1 MANTQTQDGG
11 AQGVPLS
18 LALEALL
25 RALKVCGDNQ
35 SELARRCNVKQPHVW
50 KWIKAGRVPTERVH
64 AVSRA
69 TGGKVQPHELR
80 PDLPDIFPSPCQIAP
95 ARAA

>member
-1 MANTQTQDGG
+1 MTSITKDAD
-11 AQGVPLS
+11 LCRK
-18 LALEALL
+18 ALE
-25 RALKVCGDNQ
+25 KVITICGDNQ

-50 KWIKAGRVPTERVH
+50 KWLKSGRVPIERVH

-80 PDLPDIFPSPCQIAP
+80 PDLHEFFPNPELVPTQ
-95 ARAA
+95 AA